1 MFKVFFVND
10 RTATVKTPD
19 RRSITVEQ
27 ASVLIKKV
35 SGQWQKV
42 LVGVYRAVTANRERF
57 WLVEIILGAI
67 SIGERLLMA
76 AQTFFKSVCPEHFL
90 FRLKWGAGLDM
101 ALAW

>member
-1 MFKVFFVND
+1 MFKVFFVNG

-27 ASVLIKKV
+27 AYVLIKKV
-35 SGQWQKV
+35 SGRWQKV
-42 LVGVYRAVTANRERF
+42 LIGVYQTVIAGRLRF
-57 WLVEIILGAI
+57 WPVEIILGAI
-67 SIGERLLMA
+67 NPSERLLMA

-90 FRLKWGAGLDM
+90 FRLKWGAGLDV